1 METDKKR
8 YLPVRS
14 RVYLASIVS
23 LLLGFGVVIGFFN
36 GWILVVGSHVIRA
49 WILSSG
55 LLLASLV
62 LWVLWVVRGS
72 RRPGR
77 EGMMGAGGL
86 MRSVAFFMLVSV
98 VGAGSAMVAFF
109 DWGTSNFI
117 LDPHGPDD
125 CRAVVRERAMLG
137 GSQGEAYAVGII
149 GVGRSA
155 GKWHTYD
162 LHRPINAG
170 DYTLVWTASGGELTI
185 ADAYVFRTRTQSIA
199 RHKALQ
205 PLIDSGEL
213 SIDNLY
219 DPEPFDRKPVNC
231 H

>member
-8 YLPVRS
+8 YLPARS
-14 RVYLASIVS
+14 RGYLASIVS

-62 LWVLWVVRGS
+62 LWVLWTVRGS
-72 RRPGR
+72 RRPGPR
-77 EGMMGAGGL
+77 RNDGRWGQV
-86 MRSVAFFMLVSV
+86 RSVAFFMLVAV

-109 DWGTSNFI
+109 DLGTSNFI
-117 LDPHGPDD
+117 LDPHGPDG
-125 CRAVVRERAMLG
+125 CRAVVRETAMFG

-162 LHRPINAG
+162 VYRPINAG

>member
-1 METDKKR
+1 METDEKR

-23 LLLGFGVVIGFFN
+23 LLLGFGVVIGFFD

-49 WILSSG
+49 WILSSA

-62 LWVLWVVRGS
+62 LWVLWIVRGS
-72 RRPGR
+72 RRPGPR
-77 EGMMGAGGL
+77 RDEGRWGL
-86 MRSVAFFMLVSV
+86 MRSLAFFTLVGV

-109 DWGTSNFI
+109 DLGTSNFI
-117 LDPHGPDD
+117 LDPHGPEG
-125 CRAVVRERAMLG
+125 CRAVVRQTDMWG

-162 LHRPINAG
+162 VYRPISAG
-170 DYTLVWTASGGELTI
+170 EYTLGWTASGGELTI
-185 ADAYVFRTRTQSIA
+185 DDAYVFRTRTQSIA

-205 PLIDSGEL
+205 PRIDSGEL

>member
-1 METDKKR
+1 MGTDEKN

-14 RVYLASIVS
+14 RVYLASILS
-23 LLLGFGVVIGFFN
+23 LLLGFGVVVGFFN
-36 GWILVVGSHVIRA
+36 GWILVVGSHVMRA
-49 WILSSG
+49 WILSSA
-55 LLLASLV
+55 LLLAALV
-62 LWVLWVVRGS
+62 LWVLWILRGS
-72 RRPGR
+72 RRPGPR
-77 EGMMGAGGL
+77 RDEGRWGL

-109 DWGTSNFI
+109 DWGTSNYI
-117 LDPHGPDD
+117 LDPHGPDG

-155 GKWHTYD
+155 GKWHTND
-162 LHRPINAG
+162 LHRPISAG

-199 RHKALQ
+199 RHKTLQ